1 MRRGGRGQSK
11 YPDKQLTVMAAR
23 NQMLALVNGCTD
35 AALATLTVDSLE
47 RMYRVPRREIEYHL
61 TIARQRRAGEARD
74 V

>member
-11 YPDKQLTVMAAR
+11 FPDKQLTVLAAR
-23 NQMLALVNGCTD
+23 NQMLSLVTGCTD

-61 TIARQRRAGEARD
+61 TIERQKRGVSA
-74 V
+74 